1 MLAQKVLDLAE
12 QQGLLDGRAI
22 GDLRRRVGESKFVV
36 TPEAIAKVLVDHG
49 HLTPYQARK
58 LVNQALPPEPKPP
71 QEELTL
77 RDSDSGDL
85 GLAEDADD
93 EIVELEAVAP
103 PPAKPAK
110 TPSAST
116 KPAAKVKDPSAGS
129 SAGSRPPL
137 AEKPA
142 KKKSPA
148 PAAPPAPA
156 VADDDLAGLEPL
168 SAAAPRGSAPAGKWK
183 HEPQAAGAAAAELPS
198 LDMLAADP
206 LAETAPAEGLEQAAS
221 PLLPVKKARKN
232 VWDSPLLL
240 VGGGLLGVITI
251 AFAVLLYSFT
261 FGTATELFNKAEEE
275 YRNGTYSTAITLF
288 DEFLQR
294 YESDKNASKARV
306 LRGMAQLR
314 QVADGGKQPRQSLE
328 IAREVLPK
336 IEIEEKFGDARPEL
350 ASILPDIA
358 DGFAIQAGQATDVT
372 KKEEL
377 VKLAGEAMK
386 LINNPSYLPAS
397 LRKDRENRIAGIL
410 DKLQVAQR
418 SIDQDRDLQAA
429 IGEIKTA
436 AEDGNAQQA
445 YLVRDTLVR
454 TYPALEVNP
463 QLVAAIQS
471 VGEKER
477 QLVRVT
483 EGGPA
488 AKTDD
493 PPAAS
498 TKVLVAL
505 RDGPAGAAPG
515 KPAFVLVEGAA
526 YGLDSASGRV
536 LWRRFVGYESLIPPL
551 ALPAAGD
558 GAAPDALVVD
568 SRSRELLRLNGATGQ
583 LVWRQALEEPPTAPQ
598 VVGDRIIVTTTAG
611 RIVALDAASGN
622 VAASAQLPQ
631 AASVAATNGGSQ
643 SRLLQLGE
651 HSTLFVLDSQTLNCT
666 ETVYL
671 GHKAGA
677 IFVPPAAVLDQVLVV
692 ESPADDYSLLRVL
705 SPDAK
710 TRRLTAVGRPIRLK
724 GRVLTPLAVKGRRVA
739 LITDLGQL
747 AVYEVDASNPQ
758 QPVRLLAGQDASESA
773 PLLSHILFDGNRL
786 WTAGKRCALFDVQAA
801 VQQLSRKWAV
811 NQDDAFIGPL
821 SLEGDLLV
829 HVRRPLGGAAVL
841 VEGVQAASGQ
851 PTWTTHLASPIV
863 ALAVSESRKTVD
875 VLTGEGRLFSL
886 GSDQLRTGYVDSP
899 SFAPPPGSGPAIWPE
914 ASLSADSSQL
924 LWTESLPGGRVYSYN
939 VAGGGSPSGQVLPA
953 GAEAATAPQ
962 LLGSRVLVPL
972 SNGSV
977 VLLEPEASAPSVQPF
992 LPPLEPNNL
1001 PLWTRPAVSATGE
1014 SFLIS
1019 DGRGQ
1024 VYSVGLKTQPQP
1036 HLASAAATTTAG
1048 PVASALVQ
1056 AGTTC
1061 FGVLREGSG
1070 DALAGFDMQGQP
1082 VFEPVAL
1089 AGRWQAG
1096 PFAAGGL
1103 VLLTAEPEGLLC
1115 FDGSGKLRW
1124 QQPLTAGPLAG
1135 APVLLADGDLLVVH
1149 QSGAVRRIDPA
1160 SGAELAAKN
1169 VQEPLFGAA
1178 RILGQNVF
1186 LAGSDGVV
1194 HRIALPQRP

>member
-1 MLAQKVLDLAE
+1 MLAKKVLDLAE

-22 GDLRRRVGESKFVV
+22 ADLRRRVGESKFIV

-58 LVNQALPPEPKPP
+58 LVSQALPPEPKRPE
-71 QEELTL
+71 EELTL
-77 RDSDSGDL
+77 NDSGDI
-85 GLAEDADD
+85 GLLEDADD

-103 PPAKPAK
+103 PPAAPARPAK
-110 TPSAST
+110 AQSAPARPQP
-116 KPAAKVKDPSAGS
+116 KAAAKSKE
-129 SAGSRPPL
+129 PP
-137 AEKPA
+137 AEKPV
-142 KKKSPA
+142 KKQSPA
-148 PAAPPAPA
+148 PAPA
-156 VADDDLAGLEPL
+156 VAEGDLAGLEPL
-168 SAAAPRGSAPAGKWK
+168 SASAPRGSAPAGKWK
-183 HEPQAAGAAAAELPS
+183 NESKPSGAAAAAELPA
-198 LDMLAADP
+198 LDLLAADP
-206 LAETAPAEGLEQAAS
+206 LSESPAGPLAEGLEQAAS

-261 FGTATELFNKAEEE
+261 FGTAAELFNKAEEE
-275 YRNGTYSTAITLF
+275 YRNGTYSTAVTLY
-288 DEFLQR
+288 DEFLDR
-294 YESDKNASKARV
+294 YESDKNASLARV
-306 LRGMAQLR
+306 RRGMARLR

-328 IAREVLPK
+328 IAQQVLPQ
-336 IEIEEKFGDARPEL
+336 IENEEKFGEARPEL

-358 DGFAIQAGQATDVT
+358 DGFAIQAAQAADIAR
-372 KKEEL
+372 KEEL
-377 VKLAGEAMK
+377 VKLAGEALK

-410 DKLQVAQR
+410 DKLQLAQR
-418 SIDQDRDLQAA
+418 SIDQDRDLQTA
-429 IGEIKTA
+429 IGEIRSA
-436 AEDGNAQQA
+436 AEQGNAQQA
-445 YLVRDTLVR
+445 YLVRDNLVR

-493 PPAAS
+493 PPGAS
-498 TKVLVAL
+498 AKVLVAL
-505 RDGPAGAAPG
+505 REGPAAAATAG
-515 KPAFVLVEGAA
+515 KPVFVLVEGAA

-536 LWRRFVGYESLIPPL
+536 RWRRFVGYESLIPPV
-551 ALPAAGD
+551 ALPAAGAD
-558 GAAPDALVVD
+558 AAADALVVD
-568 SRSRELLRLNGATGQ
+568 SRSRELMRLNGTTGQ
-583 LVWRQALEEPPTAPQ
+583 LVWRQALDEPPTAPQ
-598 VVGDRIIVTTTAG
+598 VAGERIIVTTTAG
-611 RIVALDAASGN
+611 RIVAIDAATGS

-631 AASVAATNGGSQ
+631 AATVPSASGSSQ

-651 HSTLFVLDSQTLNCT
+651 HSTLFVLDGQTLGCT

-710 TRRLTAVGRPIRLK
+710 TRRLTAFGRPIRLK

-739 LITDLGQL
+739 LITDLGQI

-758 QPVRLLAGQDASESA
+758 QPVRQLAGQDASESA

-841 VEGVQAASGQ
+841 VEGVQAGSGQ
-851 PTWTTHLASPIV
+851 AAWTTHLASPIV

-886 GSDQLRTGYVDSP
+886 ASDQLRAGYVDSP
-899 SFAPPPGSGPAIWPE
+899 SFAPPPGSGPAILPE
-914 ASLSADSSQL
+914 ASLSADASQL

-939 VAGGGSPSGQVLPA
+939 VASGGSPSGQPLPA
-953 GAEAATAPQ
+953 GAQAATAPQ
-962 LLGSRVLVPL
+962 LLGNRVLVPL

-977 VLLEPEASAPSVQPF
+977 VLLEPESAAPSVQPF
-992 LPPLEPNNL
+992 LPPLEPSNL
-1001 PLWTRPAVSATGE
+1001 PLWTRPAVNATGDG
-1014 SFLIS
+1014 FLIS

-1024 VYSVGLKTQPQP
+1024 VYSVVLKTQPQP
-1036 HLASAAATTTAG
+1036 HLASAAAATTDG

-1061 FGVLREGSG
+1061 FGVLRTGSG
-1070 DALAGFDMQGQP
+1070 DALAGFDLQGQP
-1082 VFEPVAL
+1082 VFEPIAL
-1089 AGRWQAG
+1089 GGRWQAG

-1103 VLLTAEPEGLLC
+1103 VLLAAEPDGLIC
-1115 FDGSGKLRW
+1115 FDGGGKLRW
-1124 QQPLTAGPLAG
+1124 QHPLTAGPLAG
-1135 APVLLADGDLLVVH
+1135 APVALPDGDLLVVH

-1160 SGAELAAKN
+1160 SGAELAATS

-1178 RILGQNVF
+1178 RILGQSVF

-1194 HRIALPQRP
+1194 HRIALPPRPIR